1 MKKWRIIIAV
11 VLVLALIAGAGYLGI
26 RSNQVSADNQSV
38 QAPPTVAVTVGNV
51 VQSVDAPS
59 QLVSMQEVNL
69 QMGVSGTLLSVAV
82 QPGDSVKQGQVLAT
96 IGDQDQYEAAVASAQ
111 LQVLQAQK
119 VLDDLIANAPQAT
132 AQAQLDL
139 LTAQKNLT
147 KAQNAVTA
155 LQYPRASDQRIQDL
169 QNQYQADLEQV
180 ALAQKNFD
188 RVSSNPPDNPQRV
201 SALQALTAAQTQRDY
216 DLATLN
222 FVTGK
227 PTQTDIDQAHANLAQ
242 AQAAFNLA
250 QQAYEAVIDGPDQVM
265 LKIDHATLD
274 VANSQLTQAQDDLAH
289 LVLKAPFD
297 GVVLQVTAQPGD
309 DVTPSTPIIDLY
321 APNSVEVLGTITE
334 EDYPIVKAGQKVTL
348 YFDSQPNL
356 EITGAVQRIVPDR
369 QSSSPTQAL
378 YPLYIKMD
386 QIPAGL
392 APGMT
397 VDAQIVIAEKDN
409 VLVLPRALVRARA
422 DGTAT
427 VQVWVNDHTEN
438 RDIEV
443 GLRGDQNIEIV
454 SGLELGD
461 LVVSQ

>member
-1 MKKWRIIIAV
+1 MKKRRITLAV
-11 VLVLALIAGAGYLGI
+11 ILALALIGGAGYLGV
-26 RSNQVSADNQSV
+26 RSNQASSNNQNV
-38 QAPPTVAVTVGNV
+38 VAPPTVAVTLGNV

-69 QMGVSGTLLSVAV
+69 QMGVSGTLLSLGVK
-82 QPGDSVKQGQVLAT
+82 PGVSVKQGQVLAT
-96 IGDQDQYEAAVASAQ
+96 IGDQEKYQGAVASAQ
-111 LQVLQAQK
+111 LQVLEAQK
-119 VLDDLIANAPQAT
+119 ALDDLIANAPQAT
-132 AQAQLDL
+132 AQAQLNL
-139 LTAQKNLT
+139 LSAQQSLT

-155 LQYPRASDQRIQDL
+155 LQYPRASNQRIQGL

-188 RVSSNPPDNPQRV
+188 RVSSNPPDDPQRV

-222 FVTGK
+222 FITGK
-227 PTQTDIDQAHANLAQ
+227 PTQIDIDQANANLAQ

-250 QQAYEAVIDGPDQVM
+250 QQAYEAVKDGPDQMM
-265 LKIDHATLD
+265 LKIDQATLD

-309 DVTPSTPIIDLY
+309 DVTPSIPIIDLY
-321 APNSVEVLGTITE
+321 NPSSAEVMGTVTE
-334 EDYPIVKAGQKVTL
+334 EDYPIVKAGQKATL

-356 EITGAVQRIVPDR
+356 EITGTVQLIVPDR

-378 YPLYIKMD
+378 YPIYIKMD

-422 DGTAT
+422 DNTAT
-427 VQVWVNDHTEN
+427 VQVWVNGQIEN
-438 RDIEV
+438 REIKV

-454 SGLELGD
+454 SGLKQGD